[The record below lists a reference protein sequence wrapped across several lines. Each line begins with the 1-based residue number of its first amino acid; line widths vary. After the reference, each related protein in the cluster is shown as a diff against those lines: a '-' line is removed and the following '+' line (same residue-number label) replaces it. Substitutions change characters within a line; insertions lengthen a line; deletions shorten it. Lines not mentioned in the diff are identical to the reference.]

1 MSEQTPQEQINEI
14 YTMLKMM
21 GEDVKKNKENIQDS
35 FTLHQ
40 TNDEGREDHEER
52 IGTMEKL
59 IDMMVNCGTAKDL
72 DKENALLRE
81 RIARVDRLI
90 GDLLFKMEKNI
101 WSFKKTAIRERITE
115 IRAELNKE

>member
-1 MSEQTPQEQINEI
+1 MKGTIE
-14 YTMLKMM
+14 
-21 GEDVKKNKENIQDS
+21 ENIAEHDK
-35 FTLHQ
+35 
-40 TNDEGREDHEER
+40 R
-52 IGTMEKL
+52 IKSLEKL
-59 IDMMVNCGTAKDL
+59 IDMMVNCGTAKDQ

-115 IRAELNKE
+115 IRVELNKE

>member
-81 RIARVDRLI
+81 RIAR
-90 GDLLFKMEKNI
+90 